1 MKGMVADLSAA
12 LMILFLGLRP
22 SQALTFDAMP
32 ATCQADN
39 WGLPLETARTLPKD
53 YYDRVLRIPCQ
64 AQWKATERP
73 ASELLE
79 TATAIHS
86 IDTQHYDDFTSTDWI
101 PENKDLYSPRSSWG
115 KSFDF
120 TSYPARQTKAYACHL
135 ENEGAFE
142 GQWELTRIGPFRTT
156 GGYDWLQL
164 GWDDIFGTAEILTKH
179 PDGIFILEQFMSP
192 VLEDGTRLDNPP
204 IHIHHMHVGPAP
216 YVRQR
221 FNPLTCS
228 LFNTSCF
235 NPFRAM
241 ENHGDYNCKGKDGG
255 LDCRIESFP
264 KGYAKNNPFI

>member
-1 MKGMVADLSAA
+1 MMLSS
-12 LMILFLGLRP
+12 LGL
-22 SQALTFDAMP
+22 SLLSFWWLHAIEAVNFDAMP

-39 WGLPLETARTLPKD
+39 WGMPLETARKLPKD
-53 YYDRVLRIPCQ
+53 YYDKTIRTPCQ

-73 ASELLE
+73 ASEALE

-86 IDTQHYDDFTSTDWI
+86 VDTQQYDDFTSTDWI
-101 PENKDLYSPRSSWG
+101 PENKNLYNTRSSWG
-115 KSFDF
+115 KKFDF
-120 TSYPARQTKAYACHL
+120 VSYPAKKTMASSCHL
-135 ENEGAFE
+135 ENEAFE
-142 GQWELTRIGPFRTT
+142 GKWELTRIGPFRTT
-156 GGYDWLQL
+156 GGYDWLQV
-164 GWDDIFGTAEILTKH
+164 GWDDLFGVKEILKKN
-179 PDGIFILEQFMSP
+179 PDGIYIMEQFMSP

-221 FNPLTCS
+221 FSPIMCS

-241 ENHGDYNCKGKDGG
+241 ENHGDYNCKAIDGG

-264 KGYAKNNPFI
+264 KG